1 MSSMGPTQLLLAAI
15 VAAVL
20 LVLVNR
26 YVKQQREELKNLEP
40 PASLD
45 SVGTWEA
52 EVLAAEQAAAA
63 ASGEPPAA
71 AAPPAPSP
79 PDAARALHEVRDQ
92 AVLFQQHVPPQADA
106 RSYWGGRPRL
116 APGVVWPAFTTPDGT
131 ERAMSFLVQI
141 ACDEVPAGAR
151 LGLFP
156 DTGVLHVFLDLAWG
170 EHWRWWC
177 LWTPGDPAAWA
188 EAVPPP
194 SLPHAYADRGHWT
207 WPRDD
212 ADWPRLL
219 PRWSFTPL
227 LVEGTPTDEPVD
239 QTADPG
245 DDEERVWPGTIDL
258 PTALQGLGAVVD
270 QVPVPGGRPFATFP
284 HDWRSVTITIGHL
297 THHLERAVRWPS
309 MGGADEDAAALLRGH
324 LETWAARSREHA
336 PEEPL
341 TADESNEAW
350 HALLEENPFASRAM
364 RDAVHDSVEATLA
377 DSQSR
382 AVLPEEA
389 FALVRSRHAL
399 ASRNPDTGHLHV
411 NTPDRMLAAPTCVQV
426 EGDERAA
433 EWLLL
438 LEVSSHPGIGHEFGE
453 GVLQFWIRPD
463 DLASRRFER
472 VELTGEA
479 Y

>member
-1 MSSMGPTQLLLAAI
+1 MGPALLLLLAI

-20 LVLVNR
+20 LAATNR
-26 YVKQQREELKNLEP
+26 YAKQQREELETLAP

-63 ASGEPPAA
+63 APAA
-71 AAPPAPSP
+71 PGPPVT
-79 PDAARALHEVRDQ
+79 ARALHAVRDQ
-92 AVLFQQHVPPQADA
+92 AVLFQQHVPPRADA

-116 APGVVWPAFTTPDGT
+116 APGMVWPAFTAPDGT

-141 ACDEVPAGAR
+141 ACDELPGGAR
-151 LGLFP
+151 LGVFP

-170 EHWRWWC
+170 EHWRWRC
-177 LWTPGDPAAWA
+177 LWTPGDSAAWP

-194 SLPHAYADRGHWT
+194 ALPRAYSDRGHWT
-207 WPRDD
+207 WPQDD
-212 ADWPRLL
+212 GDWPRLL
-219 PRWSFTPL
+219 PRWSFTPV
-227 LVEGTPTDEPVD
+227 LVEGTPADEPVD
-239 QTADPG
+239 PVADPG
-245 DDEERVWPGTIDL
+245 DDEGRLWPGSIDL
-258 PTALQGLGAVVD
+258 ATALQGLGAVVD
-270 QVPVPGGRPFATFP
+270 QVTLPRGRPFATFP

-297 THHLERAVRWPS
+297 AHHLDRAVRWPS
-309 MGGADEDAAALLRGH
+309 MGRVDEDAAERLRGQ
-324 LETWAARSREHA
+324 LATWAARSREHA

-350 HALLEENPFASRAM
+350 HALLEENAIAGRAM
-364 RDAVHDSVEATLA
+364 RDAVHDSVEATLT
-377 DSQSR
+377 DRQSR

-389 FALVRSRHAL
+389 IDLVRSRHAL
-399 ASRNPDTGHLHV
+399 ASRNPETGYVHV

-426 EGDERAA
+426 EGDARAA

-438 LEVSSHPGIGHEFGE
+438 LEVSSLPGIGHEFGE

-463 DLASRRFER
+463 DLAARRFER